1 MVKID
6 PPLEP
11 SRSPPA
17 QTPMS
22 EGGERI
28 PLMGILEVMEFQT
41 VPMEGSWR
49 CWPQD
54 FPPWK
59 GSVLT

>member
-1 MVKID
+1 
-6 PPLEP
+6 
-11 SRSPPA
+11 
-17 QTPMS
+17 MS

-41 VPMEGSWR
+41 VLMEGSWR